1 MQIKFTAIAGE
12 HDPEYLSLFDGYE
25 YSNEDF
31 TDYLLDELGHLK
43 KTKGLRD
50 GYMSFKLVDGV
61 LHTVTTYQYDV
72 ELTPTEIDDL
82 KDYTQGQWSDGI
94 GEGFEQNPVFKR
106 DYNIF
111 SYNVENGEDLYIS
124 PWHHGQII
132 TYEIY
137 E

>member
-1 MQIKFTAIAGE
+1 
-12 HDPEYLSLFDGYE
+12 
-25 YSNEDF
+25 
-31 TDYLLDELGHLK
+31 
-43 KTKGLRD
+43 
-50 GYMSFKLVDGV
+50 MSFEVVDGV

-94 GEGFEQNPVFKR
+94 GEGFEQN
-106 DYNIF
+106 
-111 SYNVENGEDLYIS
+111 SYFETDDGEELFLS
-124 PWHHGQII
+124 PWYSGQII